1 MAKSFKDI
9 TERFDFNRA
18 AIAKQRIQN
27 LRHAGGKV
35 RGNRIANLLRTAGVR
50 EESEIDNELIT
61 QLDEVLSADAGAD
74 KWIQDFVHST
84 NPKFDGKSKKERI
97 NMALGAYYDTH
108 KKKDG
113 ISEEQLDEKSDQA
126 KQNKT
131 MKNMMDASR
140 GAKFKLNNPV
150 PDAEPQHKTA
160 QAHNK
165 AIGRALRKEESM
177 KSFTT
182 VMKEQS
188 IEEGRNEGDVPFDKP
203 YKTVTSP
210 VVKDKSG
217 ATHDPMSR
225 ARHIA
230 RMARDAQAKKMNPP
244 QQQEG
249 WDPERFG
256 SDGSG
261 AGGAGAGD
269 ISNKDKK
276 KKVAKPLGEAKST
289 GPVNVDKVHAAG
301 QEPHE
306 EKWVPAKKVRKEE
319 FDADGNVTYAP
330 MTYNDFAMMLEYE
343 ADKSGKY
350 VHKGSYGS
358 EFAKAEREK
367 DEKGFDAEPAKRGPK
382 VGSKRGTRVNLG
394 NSKLHKTI

>member
-230 RMARDAQAKKMNPP
+230 RMARDAQAKKMQPV
-244 QQQEG
+244 
-249 WDPERFG
+249 
-256 SDGSG
+256 S
-261 AGGAGAGD
+261 
-269 ISNKDKK
+269 
-276 KKVAKPLGEAKST
+276 EAKST